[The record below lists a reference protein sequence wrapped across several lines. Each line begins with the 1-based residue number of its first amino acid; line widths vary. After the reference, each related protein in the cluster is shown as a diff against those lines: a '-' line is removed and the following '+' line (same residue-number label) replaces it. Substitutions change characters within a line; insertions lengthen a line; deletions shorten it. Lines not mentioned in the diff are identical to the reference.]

1 MVDTVIVVKI
11 AAIVV
16 TFVLTI
22 LFGLG
27 PAWFVSAR
35 SQRYKQRGR
44 TPALLSCFAGGVF
57 LATCLLDLIPDVEEE
72 LNLALA
78 GSHLSYPGFPLPLFV
93 VAMGLFMVL
102 TVEQVALQYHHR
114 PLQAR
119 RNGAHVALET
129 PVSLINE
136 EEDVNAMEMGEMHAE
151 TTEPDQSDDHEHLH
165 ASLRSWSLLLA
176 ISLHSVFEGI
186 AVGLQKETSAVLQL
200 MTAVALHKSVMA
212 FSLGMALVQSS
223 MGRTTTVGLSIFF
236 AITAPTGMAI
246 GMAVESSSQSSH
258 HHGVS
263 GVLTGLAT
271 GTFLYVTFLEVLAHE
286 LKSNRD
292 RLLKLAAILLGF
304 FTVVG
309 LMFLDADMKE
319 GRYVCPEQFQ
329 NLTFATD
336 AELVQTP

>member
-1 MVDTVIVVKI
+1 MAESVTVVKI
-11 AAIVV
+11 AAILV
-16 TFVLTI
+16 TFILTMI
-22 LFGLG
+22 FGLG
-27 PAWFVSAR
+27 PAWFVSGR
-35 SQRYKQRGR
+35 KQRYKQRGR

-78 GSHLSYPGFPLPLFV
+78 GSHLSYPGFPLPMLV
-93 VAMGLFMVL
+93 VAMGLFMFMVL
-102 TVEQVALQYHHR
+102 TVEQVALKYHSR

-119 RNGAHVALET
+119 HNGTHIALET
-129 PVSLINE
+129 PVCINNE
-136 EEDVNAMEMGEMHAE
+136 EEDVNVMEMGEMHGGI
-151 TTEPDQSDDHEHLH
+151 PDSDQSDDHEHLH

-186 AVGLQKETSAVLQL
+186 AVGLQKETAAVLQL
-200 MTAVALHKSVMA
+200 ITAVALHKSVMA
-212 FSLGMALVQSS
+212 FSLGMALVQST
-223 MGRTTTVGLSIFF
+223 MGRTTMVGLSIFF

-246 GMAVESSSQSSH
+246 GENCSSSQTTHS
-258 HHGVS
+258 HGVS

-292 RLLKLAAILLGF
+292 RLLKLGAIFLGF

-309 LMFLDADMKE
+309 LMFL
-319 GRYVCPEQFQ
+319 
-329 NLTFATD
+329 
-336 AELVQTP
+336 

>member
-1 MVDTVIVVKI
+1 MAESVTVVKI
-11 AAIVV
+11 AAILV
-16 TFVLTI
+16 TFILTMI
-22 LFGLG
+22 FGLG
-27 PAWFVSAR
+27 PAWFVSGR
-35 SQRYKQRGR
+35 KQRYKQRGR

-78 GSHLSYPGFPLPLFV
+78 GSHLSYPGFPLPMLV

-102 TVEQVALQYHHR
+102 TVEQVALKYHSR

-119 RNGAHVALET
+119 HNGTHIALET
-129 PVSLINE
+129 PVCINNE
-136 EEDVNAMEMGEMHAE
+136 EEDVNVMEMGEMHGGI
-151 TTEPDQSDDHEHLH
+151 PDSDQSDDHEHLH

-186 AVGLQKETSAVLQL
+186 AVGLQKETAAVLQL
-200 MTAVALHKSVMA
+200 ITAVALHKSVMA
-212 FSLGMALVQSS
+212 FSLGMALVQST
-223 MGRTTTVGLSIFF
+223 MGRTTMVGLSIFF

-246 GMAVESSSQSSH
+246 GMVVESSSQTTHS
-258 HHGVS
+258 HGVS

-292 RLLKLAAILLGF
+292 RLLKLGAIFLGF

-319 GRYVCPEQFQ
+319 NRHFCPEQFH
-329 NLTFATD
+329 NLTSTG
-336 AELVQTP
+336 ELVQTP